1 MAHRTAV
8 EFGPEMALSQG
19 LLAPIG
25 RIGNRLTDKAG
36 PARQSEDGSLAGGC
50 TSSMQMALKLKL
62 ALLAFATLRA
72 DAAGHGIWQRHRH
85 HHQFG
90 HPLELLLTTIR
101 VVYSGGLAPDL
112 FTRSV
117 TACGQLGHR
126 RGQGRL

>member
-1 MAHRTAV
+1 
-8 EFGPEMALSQG
+8 MALSHG

-25 RIGNRLTDKAG
+25 RIGNGLTDKAG

-101 VVYSGGLAPDL
+101 VVYSGGLAPGFCL
-112 FTRSV
+112 HGASQHAANWGIEGSGSSNAPF
-117 TACGQLGHR
+117 ALP
-126 RGQGRL
+126 